1 MGGAFSLSLAW
12 PSFVGVVPLVGGA
25 SCPSTYGRSL
35 PPLDRASSLSGSC
48 LSPSPPLSVF
58 KQIRTG
64 FGPSAAAAVK
74 RHPGALVLLHPLV
87 PHGFGPR
94 DEGRWAGTDTAHA
107 AGNDDVLQQVLVQ
120 EGDVPGLGHVRPP
133 EPAAAAETHRG
144 PDGENQDSSVFS
156 SLGLQFRTTV
166 RTRLCNF

>member
-1 MGGAFSLSLAW
+1 M
-12 PSFVGVVPLVGGA
+12 GVVPLVGGA
-25 SCPSTYGRSL
+25 SGPSTCGRSL
-35 PPLDRASSLSGSC
+35 PPLDRASSPSEGDA
-48 LSPSPPLSVF
+48 PSPLFYQYLNGSGP
-58 KQIRTG
+58 G
-64 FGPSAAAAVK
+64 FGPSAAAAGK

-94 DEGRWAGTDTAHA
+94 DEGRRAGTDTAHA

-120 EGDVPGLGHVRPP
+120 EGAVTGLCHVRPP

-144 PDGENQDSSVFS
+144 PDGENQDSVFS

-166 RTRLCNF
+166 RTSLCNF